1 MDDSI
6 EKIVAM
12 AVAAVAEEMQTEANL
27 IRVVSWREIQKSPLA
42 QYISD
47 CGIDYKKYQL
57 GD

>member
-1 MDDSI
+1 MDDGI

-12 AVAAVAEEMQTEANL
+12 AVAAVAEEMQTEATR

-47 CGIDYKKYQL
+47 HGIDYKKYQL

>member
-1 MDDSI
+1 MDDSM

-12 AVAAVAEEMQTEANL
+12 AVAAVAEDMRTDVTR
-27 IRVVSWREIQKSPLA
+27 IRVVSWKEIQKSPLA

-47 CGIDYKKYQL
+47 HGIDYKKYQL